1 MFLAVSS
8 LLLGKVEMKVG
19 SGFMLRQQ
27 RFEFDCSDEVY
38 RWLYEVAHV
47 SSNGQCNVYLEQ
59 GPTISFKNSYQYP
72 VTSYV
77 LRCRF
82 RPL

>member
-27 RFEFDCSDEVY
+27 RFDFGCSNKVY
-38 RWLYEVAHV
+38 PWLYEVAHV
-47 SSNGQCNVYLEQ
+47 GSNG
-59 GPTISFKNSYQYP
+59 
-72 VTSYV
+72 
-77 LRCRF
+77 
-82 RPL
+82 